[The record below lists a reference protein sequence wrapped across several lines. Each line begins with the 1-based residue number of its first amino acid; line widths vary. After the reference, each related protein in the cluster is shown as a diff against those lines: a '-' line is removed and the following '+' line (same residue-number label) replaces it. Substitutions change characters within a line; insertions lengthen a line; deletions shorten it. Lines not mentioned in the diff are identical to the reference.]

1 MKSYLRHKI
10 FNLIDIK
17 ALTAVEYL
25 DFEGKYKNYVEKHN
39 FWEFCFVEKGD
50 IKLTIENNLQIIEKN
65 SFILIPPDKKHSY
78 SFGKCKEN
86 KVFVIC
92 FQCFS
97 QAIIPLAETKFDLIS
112 ENYDYMQKIIAES
125 LATFQMNEND
135 LLEVKQNPVIGG
147 QQMIIMHLECLL
159 INVLRL
165 LASKEKSEVI
175 FLNEDRFY
183 EKLVDEMISYLKYNI
198 GQKLTLDEIC
208 DKFIFVKITFDW

>member
-10 FNLIDIK
+10 INLIDIK

-39 FWEFCFVEKGD
+39 FWEFCYVEKGD
-50 IKLTIENNLQIIEKN
+50 IKLKIENNSQTIKKN

-78 SFGKCKEN
+78 SLEKSDET

-112 ENYDYMQKIIAES
+112 ENYDYMQKIVAES

-135 LLEVKQNPVIGG
+135 LLEVKRNPVIGG
-147 QQMIIMHLECLL
+147 QQMIIMHLECIL
-159 INVLRL
+159 INVLRMTILFQNYLNKRVSETENETRIFCDEYL
-165 LASKEKSEVI
+165 LFKGE
-175 FLNEDRFY
+175 
-183 EKLVDEMISYLKYNI
+183 
-198 GQKLTLDEIC
+198 
-208 DKFIFVKITFDW
+208 